1 MVVIFCVW
9 QKNKVMLLSVAF
21 ILAFFSTEDPWVTK
35 YWCSLSCY
43 CFIVAMMLLIYCCYA
58 NVSLGF
64 VSQRFVHKIYTECRE
79 WVKYGIGRFPELL
92 YYICEKLM
100 LLYIDIYI
108 QVQKNQERIVQ
119 LLLNQWTLF
128 VKWRAESM
136 WDFSVT
142 ELAAHHFL
150 LLCSNYIYLN
160 TCSASKAYHFYYRSL
175 HSWVILLKVAAL
187 LWYPQSRL
195 QFSPINRVLS
205 SYFVVNINN
214 KEWILFFSSLPEVVS
229 SKWESCVPLLPATAF
244 S

>member
-79 WVKYGIGRFPELL
+79 WLKYGIGRFPELL

-100 LLYIDIYI
+100 LLYIGIYI
-108 QVQKNQERIVQ
+108 YTDPKNSGKNCAAPTQPVNSFCEMERRIHVG
-119 LLLNQWTLF
+119 F
-128 VKWRAESM
+128 
-136 WDFSVT
+136 FS
-142 ELAAHHFL
+142 
-150 LLCSNYIYLN
+150 NR
-160 TCSASKAYHFYYRSL
+160 TCSSPFL
-175 HSWVILLKVAAL
+175 TAL
-187 LWYPQSRL
+187 
-195 QFSPINRVLS
+195 
-205 SYFVVNINN
+205 
-214 KEWILFFSSLPEVVS
+214 
-229 SKWESCVPLLPATAF
+229 
-244 S
+244 